1 MIFINL
7 LLQMVCFV
15 MVVLH
20 EVCVPMH
27 HLVEDVLGVP
37 WCTGHDPH

>member
-1 MIFINL
+1 MELNDLNLDPFNNNYNLEFIFYFE
-7 LLQMVCFV
+7 C
-15 MVVLH
+15 
-20 EVCVPMH
+20 